1 MRSRRPSEIR
11 REVLEVLRRL
21 AERTGDAVYLFGSYA
36 GAACSAATW
45 FLRLRA
51 MDFPQRVELVG
62 GMPPEHLGFDIIPLT
77 PRELGERA
85 KTCVLPR
92 DIEVLDRDKARKNGL
107 GPSSALGS
115 ISAQIGSTP
124 RGPDEWNET
133 TRHRPKL
140 RLVLRMLCKIAPCLR
155 MV

>member
-77 PRELGERA
+77 PRELGEG
-85 KTCVLPR
+85 
-92 DIEVLDRDKARKNGL
+92 KNVCFTKRYRGT
-107 GPSSALGS
+107 GS
-115 ISAQIGSTP
+115 
-124 RGPDEWNET
+124 R
-133 TRHRPKL
+133 
-140 RLVLRMLCKIAPCLR
+140 
-155 MV
+155 